1 MVLPAIGVKNNPLGR
16 RPGVWSDFPGGGGA
30 GVVRTRRDSAPVR
43 VDAEQFSLSGNFR
56 QTCAKPQ
63 VAAAA
68 SLGDSTE
75 PARLGETSG
84 LAAEAMAGHHPRP
97 GYQ

>member
-1 MVLPAIGVKNNPLGR
+1 MALPAIGVKNNPLGR
-16 RPGVWSDFPGGGGA
+16 RPGVWSDFPGGGA
-30 GVVRTRRDSAPVR
+30 AVVRTRRDSAPVR

-56 QTCAKPQ
+56 RTCAKPQ
-63 VAAAA
+63 VAAAG

-75 PARLGETSG
+75 PARPGETSG